1 MLKAKKIKSED
12 TMIEIDA
19 SQGEGGGQILR
30 TALSLSILTQT
41 SVRLMNIRAK
51 RPKPG
56 LMRQHLTCVRA
67 AAAITQAEVKGDE
80 LGSSDLYFHPGQV
93 YGGEYEF
100 AIGTAGSCALVL
112 QTVLWPLLF
121 ADLPSRVTID
131 GGTHVGMAPSFEF
144 LKWSFIPALTKMGM
158 NVEVF
163 LGKHGFYPGGGGKL
177 HANIKP
183 WSERNALDLQT
194 RGEYIGQQALCLTA
208 NLDHNISSKQLS
220 EVTRHLEWSEDN
232 LKHQGLRNSHGI
244 GNALMLSVQMA
255 GHTEVASAYGDK
267 TKSSEYVAQR
277 ACDEIKRYLRSDAA
291 IGEHLADQLLIPLAL
306 AGGKFSTNV
315 ISEHLSTNIA
325 IIELFLT
332 VKFNIQQMGEHHY
345 IVEVK

>member
-1 MLKAKKIKSED
+1 
-12 TMIEIDA
+12 MIEIDA
-19 SQGEGGGQILR
+19 AQGEGGGQILR

-56 LMRQHLTCVRA
+56 LMRQHLACVRA
-67 AAAITQAEVKGDE
+67 AAVIGQAVVKGDE
-80 LGSSDLYFHPGQV
+80 LGSSDLYFYPSRV
-93 YGGEYEF
+93 CGGEYEF

-121 ADLPSRVTID
+121 ADVPSRVTID

-144 LKWSFIPALTKMGM
+144 LKWSFIPSLTKMGM
-158 NVEVF
+158 NVEVS

-177 HANIKP
+177 HANINHWLVRHP
-183 WSERNALDLQT
+183 LDLQI
-194 RGEYIGQQALCLTA
+194 RGEHLGQQALCLIS
-208 NLDHNISSKQLS
+208 NLDHNISAKQLS
-220 EVTRHLEWSEDN
+220 EVVSHLKWPEED

-244 GNALMLSVQMA
+244 GNALMLSVKTA

-267 TKSSEYVAQR
+267 TKSSEYVAQQ

-291 IGEHLADQLLIPLAL
+291 IGENLADQLLIPLAL
-306 AGGKFSTNV
+306 VGGKFSTNRV
-315 ISEHLSTNIA
+315 SEHLITNST
-325 IIELFLT
+325 IIELFLC
-332 VKFNIQQMGEHHY
+332 VKFDIQQINEHHHT
-345 IVEVK
+345 VEIKLPYALKT